1 MSYFPGNMNPNE
13 TLMSL
18 LKLLPKSTEKLER
31 YSPSANPINFTLLE
45 YIRDVK
51 RLLEK
56 LEEEHF
62 KYLTREDID
71 EGSKRK
77 TEKEVFEA
85 KLKVDYMLIPDDYK
99 LDKLV
104 FTLSREI
111 EDENAKAVNSF
122 KNIVE
127 VLTNIEDEARD
138 SDENENVPADSAE
151 SLQNTDTEQI
161 CERSG
166 NDSDIEN
173 TPEQSIE
180 VAENPE
186 TEIETEKSSE
196 VELDGSKIDE
206 ADDKMD
212 GVESSESKNIT
223 HDLNDFE
230 PVDNVHNE
238 KTPMYSM
245 RC

>member
-31 YSPSANPINFTLLE
+31 YSQSANPILFTLLE

-111 EDENAKAVNSF
+111 DDEKVKGVGSY
-122 KNIVE
+122 KDIVE
-127 VLTNIEDEARD
+127 VLTNIENKARD
-138 SDENENVPADSAE
+138 SDENGNVPADSA
-151 SLQNTDTEQI
+151 
-161 CERSG
+161 
-166 NDSDIEN
+166 
-173 TPEQSIE
+173 
-180 VAENPE
+180 
-186 TEIETEKSSE
+186 
-196 VELDGSKIDE
+196 
-206 ADDKMD
+206 
-212 GVESSESKNIT
+212 
-223 HDLNDFE
+223 
-230 PVDNVHNE
+230 
-238 KTPMYSM
+238 
-245 RC
+245 